1 MDMKKIISEIMT
13 AFGLMAMLICIGSSS
28 SYAMVKDV
36 YSTNYLTYEKT
47 YADIYG
53 YNKGECN
60 PSYKVGEEYFYN
72 EYYDHWNVDLVYDKN
87 LVTSRK
93 LAKEYCKVNYP
104 NHKIKFVK
112 LCDKRLLKRKGKKVV
127 YIEKIVSKSKGKYGW
142 TTKGHYYIAYNRKVK
157 KGKKVISYCVWNP
170 YTNYCD
176 DVVAVAD
183 NKQIR

>member
-1 MDMKKIISEIMT
+1 MKNILVRISVTMWIM
-13 AFGLMAMLICIGSSS
+13 AIAICFFGVPSH
-28 SYAMVKDV
+28 AMVKDV

-47 YADIYG
+47 YADMHG

-112 LCDKRLLKRKGKKVV
+112 LNSKKLLKRKGKKVV
-127 YIEKIVSKSKGKYGW
+127 YIEKIISKSKGRYGW

-157 KGKKVISYCVWNP
+157 KGKKVVSYCVWNP